1 MKLAMTLTWSA
12 LPMDP
17 NNQALRGY
25 TEFIGIARDMV
36 FKVRSTYKLGSRPQ
50 VLQSDR
56 IFGNYHPKGL
66 STSTLGVP

>member
-25 TEFIGIARDMV
+25 TEFVGMARDMV
-36 FKVRSTYKLGSRPQ
+36 FEVPSTHMLGSRPQ
-50 VLQSDR
+50 RLQSELF
-56 IFGNYHPKGL
+56 FGSYNPR
-66 STSTLGVP
+66 V